1 MADIYFLDCKKTEP
15 LLLELISRISNE
27 RQQKIYK
34 MRKREA
40 QLHCIGAEICLSC
53 ALNLPLPLNLKVA
66 ENGKPYIEGERE
78 FNISHSGDFV
88 VCAVGGGAVGIDV
101 ERISRMREAVFERI
115 ASPLEKAAAE
125 KLSGSEKN
133 EYYCSVWTKKES
145 LLKLTGEGIR
155 KELSGVCTESANEHF
170 YTEKL
175 GDYLISLCTS
185 KAESACIHY
194 ITEEILRQKF
204 NI

>member
-1 MADIYFLDCKKTEP
+1 MTDIYLLDCKKNEP
-15 LLLELISRISNE
+15 LLLQLISRISNE
-27 RQQKIYK
+27 RQQRIFK

-40 QLHCIGAEICLSC
+40 RLASLGAEVCLSC
-53 ALNLPLPLNLKVA
+53 ALNLPLPLNLNVA
-66 ENGKPYIEGERE
+66 ENGKPYLENGRE
-78 FNISHSGDFV
+78 FNISHSGDYV
-88 VCAVGGGAVGIDV
+88 VCAVDEKPLGIDI
-101 ERISRMREAVFERI
+101 ERISRMRKAVFERI
-115 ASPLEKAAAE
+115 ASPLEKATAE
-125 KLSGSEKN
+125 KLSDSDKN

-155 KELSGVCTESANEHF
+155 KELSGVCTESAGEHF
-170 YTEKL
+170 YTKRL
-175 GDYLISLCTS
+175 GNYILSLCLN

>member
-1 MADIYFLDCKKTEP
+1 
-15 LLLELISRISNE
+15 
-27 RQQKIYK
+27 
-34 MRKREA
+34 
-40 QLHCIGAEICLSC
+40 
-53 ALNLPLPLNLKVA
+53 
-66 ENGKPYIEGERE
+66 
-78 FNISHSGDFV
+78 
-88 VCAVGGGAVGIDV
+88 
-101 ERISRMREAVFERI
+101 MREAVFKRI

-185 KAESACIHY
+185 KAESACFHY
-194 ITEEILRQKF
+194 ITEDILRQKF

>member
-1 MADIYFLDCKKTEP
+1 MADIYLLDCKEHAA
-15 LLLELISRISNE
+15 LLLKLLERISPSRRE
-27 RQQKIYK
+27 KIIK
-34 MRKREA
+34 MRKEVPRLA
-40 QLHCIGAEICLSC
+40 AIGAEVCLSC
-53 ALNLPLPLNLKVA
+53 ALNLPLPLSLNVA
-66 ENGKPYIEGERE
+66 ENGKPYLEGERQ

-88 VCAVGGGAVGIDV
+88 ICAVGIKNVGIDI
-101 ERISRMREAVFERI
+101 ERISRMKEAVFKRI

-125 KLSGSEKN
+125 KLSKCRRS

-155 KELSGVCTESANEHF
+155 KELSGVCTETADRYF
-170 YTEKL
+170 YTQKL
-175 GDYLISLCTS
+175 GGYIYSLCLA
-185 KAESACIHY
+185 KAEEVAVHL